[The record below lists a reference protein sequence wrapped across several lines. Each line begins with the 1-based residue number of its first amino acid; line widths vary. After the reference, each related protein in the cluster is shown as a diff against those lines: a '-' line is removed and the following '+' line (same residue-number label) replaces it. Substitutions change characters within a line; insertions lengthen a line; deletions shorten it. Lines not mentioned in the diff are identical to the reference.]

1 MNARTRHRTTYAHR
15 RGARRARRRPAPPT
29 SDVPTPSP
37 HCRHRRAPPI
47 DEVIAVDR
55 TSTRRTTDEIRTHPH
70 QRPRPQTGGI
80 GRVVGSTAT
89 TVFVD
94 IAHVGVVEYPR
105 DQVEAMRFD
114 RSIGEWGDFVPE
126 VTS

>member
-1 MNARTRHRTTYAHR
+1 MRYARILTNDHGTK
-15 RGARRARRRPAPPT
+15 
-29 SDVPTPSP
+29 
-37 HCRHRRAPPI
+37 
-47 DEVIAVDR
+47 
-55 TSTRRTTDEIRTHPH
+55 
-70 QRPRPQTGGI
+70 GGI